1 MSDETSLS
9 MTSDHRHPDFVLAAI
24 PMTLFAA
31 YGVGTVFQTWLV
43 TVMAAVGI
51 CYGLMMDRLFWHS
64 PTE

>member
-31 YGVGTVFQTWLV
+31 YGVGTVFQSRLV
-43 TVMAAVGI
+43 TVMAAVGA
-51 CYGLMMDRLFWHS
+51 CYFLMLDGLFWHS